1 MLLNYA
7 AWQKKKKK
15 KANIFQQEI
24 KITSSAEGGRG
35 SAFEKG
41 KFENEGGV

>member
-15 KANIFQQEI
+15 EKKANIFQEEI
-24 KITSSAEGGRG
+24 KITSSAEGGKG
-35 SAFEKG
+35 SAFEKR
-41 KFENEGGV
+41 KFENQ